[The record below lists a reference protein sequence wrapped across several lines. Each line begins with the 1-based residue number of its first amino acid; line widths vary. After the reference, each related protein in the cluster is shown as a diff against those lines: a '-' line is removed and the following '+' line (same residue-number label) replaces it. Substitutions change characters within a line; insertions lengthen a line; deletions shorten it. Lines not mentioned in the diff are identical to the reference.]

1 MKELIRD
8 ILKEEINQII
18 KESSKQ
24 ERFYSLVNK
33 IGIKNAVDA
42 VGGIDQFISIT
53 DGSKD
58 LTVKYLLSFFNDI
71 VIEKYGR
78 LISMSEN
85 YVTFMEKP
93 FSSLLGSVINVYDNQ
108 LSRILHS
115 IPEIIYERYR
125 KDLIIALIEKY
136 PEFSDTDTVYVH
148 ADRGMYRQLDKFEL
162 NDSEIIEEGNSRKDR
177 IIDMLHDVGYITTIQ
192 SLGGYENFK
201 RIVGDDYLNKER
213 KIELIGDITHQFGRR
228 GELNL
233 YDFDVHIMIN
243 KDEYDD
249 GSFDA
254 TYVHYVEETGNFFY
268 RTYSFDEEGW
278 MEDNEIDEGYSPM
291 SDLSEDDIDLILD
304 DLIDTFL

>member
-8 ILKEEINQII
+8 ILKEEIHQII

-24 ERFYSLVNK
+24 ERFYSLINK

-42 VGGIDQFISIT
+42 VGGINKFIDIT
-53 DGSKD
+53 DESKE
-58 LTVKYLLSFFNDI
+58 LIIQYLLSFFND
-71 VIEKYGR
+71 VEVER
-78 LISMSEN
+78 RARVVTMSKG

-93 FSSLLGSVINVYDNQ
+93 LFSLLGNVINVFDNQ
-108 LSRILHS
+108 LSGILDT
-115 IPEIIYERYR
+115 IPEIIYKRYR

-136 PEFSDTDTVYVH
+136 PEFSDTNKVYVH
-148 ADRGMYRQLDKFEL
+148 ADRGMYRQFDSFKL
-162 NDSEIIEEGNSRKDR
+162 NDSEVIKEENSRKDR

-249 GSFDA
+249 GSYDA

>member
-8 ILKEEINQII
+8 ILKEEIHQII

-24 ERFYSLVNK
+24 ERFYSLINK

-42 VGGIDQFISIT
+42 VGGIDKFIDIT
-53 DGSKD
+53 DESKD
-58 LTVKYLLSFFNDI
+58 LIIQYLLSFFND
-71 VIEKYGR
+71 VEVER
-78 LISMSEN
+78 LARVVTMSKG

-93 FSSLLGSVINVYDNQ
+93 LFSLLGNVINVFDNQ
-108 LSRILHS
+108 LSGILDT
-115 IPEIIYERYR
+115 IPEIIYKRYR

-136 PEFSDTDTVYVH
+136 PEFSDTNKVYVH
-148 ADRGMYRQLDKFEL
+148 ADRGMYRQFDSFKL
-162 NDSEIIEEGNSRKDR
+162 NDSEVIKEGNSRKDR

>member
-8 ILKEEINQII
+8 ILKEEIHQII
-18 KESSKQ
+18 KETSKQ
-24 ERFYSLVNK
+24 ERFYSLINK

-42 VGGIDQFISIT
+42 VGGIDKFIDIT
-53 DGSKD
+53 DESKE
-58 LTVKYLLSFFNDI
+58 LIIQYLLSFFND
-71 VIEKYGR
+71 VEVER
-78 LISMSEN
+78 LARVVTMSKG

-93 FSSLLGSVINVYDNQ
+93 LFSLLGNVINVFDNQ
-108 LSRILHS
+108 LSGILDT
-115 IPEIIYERYR
+115 IPEMIYKRYR

-136 PEFSDTDTVYVH
+136 PEFSEANKVYVH
-148 ADRGMYRQLDKFEL
+148 ADRGMYRQFDSFKL
-162 NDSEIIEEGNSRKDR
+162 NDSEVIKEGNSRKDR

-201 RIVGDDYLNKER
+201 RVVGDDYLNKER

-291 SDLSEDDIDLILD
+291 SDLSEYDIDLILD
-304 DLIDTFL
+304 DLINTFL

>member
-8 ILKEEINQII
+8 ILKEEIHQII
-18 KESSKQ
+18 KETSKQ
-24 ERFYSLVNK
+24 ERFYSLINK

-42 VGGIDQFISIT
+42 VGGIDKFIDIT
-53 DGSKD
+53 DESKE
-58 LTVKYLLSFFNDI
+58 LIIQYLLSFFND
-71 VIEKYGR
+71 VEVER
-78 LISMSEN
+78 LARVVTMSKG

-93 FSSLLGSVINVYDNQ
+93 LFSLLGNVINVFDNQ
-108 LSRILHS
+108 LSGILDT
-115 IPEIIYERYR
+115 IPEMIYKRYR

-136 PEFSDTDTVYVH
+136 PEFSEANKVYVH
-148 ADRGMYRQLDKFEL
+148 ADRGMYRQFDSFKL
-162 NDSEIIEEGNSRKDR
+162 NDSEVIKEENSRKDR

-291 SDLSEDDIDLILD
+291 SDLSEYDIDLILD
-304 DLIDTFL
+304 DLINTFL

>member
-8 ILKEEINQII
+8 ILKEEIHQII

-24 ERFYSLVNK
+24 ERFYSLINK

-42 VGGIDQFISIT
+42 VGGIDKFIDIT
-53 DGSKD
+53 DESKD
-58 LTVKYLLSFFNDI
+58 LIIQYLLSFFND
-71 VIEKYGR
+71 VKVER
-78 LISMSEN
+78 LARVVTMSKG

-93 FSSLLGSVINVYDNQ
+93 LFSLLGNVINVFDNQ
-108 LSRILHS
+108 LSGILDT
-115 IPEIIYERYR
+115 IPEMIYKRYR

-136 PEFSDTDTVYVH
+136 PEFSEANKVYVH
-148 ADRGMYRQLDKFEL
+148 ADRGMYRQFDSFKL
-162 NDSEIIEEGNSRKDR
+162 NDSEVIKEGNSRKDR

-291 SDLSEDDIDLILD
+291 SDLSEYDIDLILD
-304 DLIDTFL
+304 DLINTFL